1 MQIIIT
7 YEDNIIF
14 AISVCNKILL
24 SRSCAFKKKNTHTN
38 KRIMLNN
45 FFAVPKPAVNTVSCN
60 NHASRGYI
68 RYIAV
73 LGYVNVVHKT
83 HVAHRSQDILPH

>member
-14 AISVCNKILL
+14 AISICNKILL
-24 SRSCAFKKKNTHTN
+24 SRSCAFKKKTHTN

-45 FFAVPKPAVNTVSCN
+45 FSAVPKLAVNTVSCN
-60 NHASRGYI
+60 NHALRGYI

-73 LGYVNVVHKT
+73 LGYKRR
-83 HVAHRSQDILPH
+83 A